1 MKLLQRSFF
10 FLLTLAASPVWAAEE
25 GGHGEHEGI
34 PVKPLIYAGINFVVL
49 IFILGYFLRKP
60 MKEFF
65 ASRAALI
72 RKDIGDSEARKDQA
86 EKKYKEYE
94 TRLAQIEKE
103 MGTLVAQLKQ
113 DGQLEKER
121 LVETAKFQIESL
133 QQTSKRIM
141 GAELRRAKEELK
153 KETATLAAQLAED
166 LLRQN
171 ITPED
176 QKRLVKSYLEKMEH
190 LS

>member
-1 MKLLQRSFF
+1 VKFLSRVIF
-10 FLLTLAASPVWAAEE
+10 FLLTLVASPLWAAEE
-25 GGHGEHEGI
+25 GGHGEPEGI
-34 PVKPLIYAGINFVVL
+34 PVKAMLFAGINFVL
-49 IFILGYFLRKP
+49 LLLILGYFLRKP

-72 RKDIGDSEARKDQA
+72 RKDIGESEARKNQA
-86 EKKYKEYE
+86 EKKYQDYE
-94 TRLAQIEKE
+94 TRLAHIEKE
-103 MGTLVAQLKQ
+103 MNALVNQLKR
-113 DGQLEKER
+113 DGQLEKDR
-121 LVETAKFQIESL
+121 LVQAAQGQMEALQETSR
-133 QQTSKRIM
+133 RIM
-141 GAELRRAKEELK
+141 GSELRRAKEELK
-153 KETATLAAQLAED
+153 RETASLAAQLAED

>member
-1 MKLLQRSFF
+1 L
-10 FLLTLAASPVWAAEE
+10 WAAEE
-25 GGHGEHEGI
+25 GGHGEHEGV
-34 PVKPLIYAGINFVVL
+34 PVKAMIFAGVNFVIL
-49 IFILGYFLRKP
+49 LFILGYFLRKP

-103 MGTLVAQLKQ
+103 MAALVAELKH

-121 LVETAKFQIESL
+121 LVETAKYQIEAL
-133 QQTSKRIM
+133 QQTSERIM
-141 GAELRRAKEELK
+141 GAELRRAKE
-153 KETATLAAQLAED
+153 
-166 LLRQN
+166 
-171 ITPED
+171 
-176 QKRLVKSYLEKMEH
+176 
-190 LS
+190 